1 MTATCTPD
9 GCFGSIMNLCS
20 AQKPLILAD
29 GTPAIKKGDLY
40 LVLNTQ
46 DNRVKIAQQYDGD
59 ESLIESMLFMPELIN
74 VPLVDIERIFGG
86 VV

>member
-1 MTATCTPD
+1 MTD
-9 GCFGSIMNLCS
+9 NCFESLARLCKE
-20 AQKPLILAD
+20 QEPLILAD

-46 DNRVKIAQQYDGD
+46 DNRAKIAQQYDGD

-74 VPLVDIERIFGG
+74 VPLVDIERVFGG